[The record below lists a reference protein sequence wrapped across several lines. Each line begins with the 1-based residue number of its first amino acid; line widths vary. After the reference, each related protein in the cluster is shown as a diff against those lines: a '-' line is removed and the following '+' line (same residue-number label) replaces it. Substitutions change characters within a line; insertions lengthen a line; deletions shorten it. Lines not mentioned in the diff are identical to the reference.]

1 MTVFRWA
8 CATLGL
14 CAVAGVSLALAP
26 AAPGAA
32 QGRSQSLADTRSEL
46 VDDLPPQNWLNVVEQ
61 TDKGYVFGNPEAD
74 AELIEFISYTCSHC
88 AQFAKQSD
96 NTLDVAAIGPGYIS
110 VEVRPVIRNY
120 LDLVVSLLAQCG
132 DAEGFKGRHRALL
145 YAQDSWLGKAVS
157 APQSQQQIWARGTV
171 DARVNAAQALGLYD
185 IMRDKG
191 YPASQVDACLRDDAK
206 ARAIV
211 ANDQADRAAF
221 SISGTPTFALD
232 GETLTGVADWPG
244 LAQRL
249 QERFRPAPQ
258 ESVTG
263 G

>member
-1 MTVFRWA
+1 MTVFRL
-8 CATLGL
+8 ATS
-14 CAVAGVSLALAP
+14 AAGFAAAAGIALALAP

-32 QGRSQSLADTRSEL
+32 QSRTQSLADTRSEL
-46 VDDLPPQNWLNVVEQ
+46 VDDLPPQNWLNAVEQ
-61 TDKGYVFGNPEAD
+61 TDKGYRLGNPEAE

-88 AQFAKQSD
+88 AHFAKQSD

-120 LDLVVSLLAQCG
+120 LDLVVSLLVQCG
-132 DAEGFKGRHRALL
+132 EPAGFKARHRAFL
-145 YAQDSWLGKAVS
+145 YAQDSWFGEAVKA
-157 APQSQQQIWARGTV
+157 PRSQQEIWARGTAE
-171 DARVNAAQALGLYD
+171 ARINAARALGFYE
-185 IMRDKG
+185 IMRDTG
-191 YPASQVDACLRDDAK
+191 YSTSAVDACLRDDA
-206 ARAIV
+206 AAMAIQT
-211 ANDQADRAAF
+211 NDRTDREAF

-232 GETLTGVADWPG
+232 GETLTGVVDWPG
-244 LAQRL
+244 LAQKL